1 MVNKRE
7 RKIEKLFGVPS
18 GRPRKLRMPPV
29 EPGMHKGQSGGG
41 GCMFAGKQDLRS
53 AHVDFLMEPSSNRQG
68 LVRLLL

>member
-29 EPGMHKGQSGGG
+29 EPGMHKGKRWGGRMYVCRQTG
-41 GCMFAGKQDLRS
+41 S
-53 AHVDFLMEPSSNRQG
+53 AQRPC
-68 LVRLLL
+68 